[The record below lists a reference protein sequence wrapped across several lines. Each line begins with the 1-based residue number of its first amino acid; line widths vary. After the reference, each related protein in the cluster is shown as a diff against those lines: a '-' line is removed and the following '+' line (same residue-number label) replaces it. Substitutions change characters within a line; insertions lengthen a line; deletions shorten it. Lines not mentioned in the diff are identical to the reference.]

1 MNKEINMYYRMMI
14 FILSSAI
21 SPAIFA
27 EGLYLQQL
35 NKAQLS
41 EAQIQQSQKKL
52 TEHKPVVIREKLA
65 IAPFHKRGQ
74 MQVQASLEHSF
85 CTGCHLSPPHTQYVR
100 TRTFMNMHT
109 QFIACETC
117 HFRPEGVELS
127 YQWQDVRDE
136 KSLPAAPTFFRTA
149 KKLVE
154 TPLDVPVDKQTSL
167 FYKITPF
174 YGQEAVILGRKSAF
188 SQETMR
194 IWKTGSLAEKSQR
207 RALIH
212 APLQEKGPECS
223 ACHDKEK
230 NLLDLGALGANT
242 HQIEQIQN
250 NIITQF
256 FTDYEHK
263 EKRIRIMGILQ

>member
-35 NKAQLS
+35 NKTQLS

-74 MQVQASLEHSF
+74 RQAQTSLENSF
-85 CTGCHLSPPHTQYVR
+85 CTNCHLSPPHTQYVR

-109 QFIACETC
+109 QFITCETC

-127 YQWQDVRDE
+127 YQWQDTRDGKILSAMPQFFRATE
-136 KSLPAAPTFFRTA
+136 KPATVEGNKPAAR
-149 KKLVE
+149 KSSV
-154 TPLDVPVDKQTSL
+154 

-174 YGQEAVILGRKSAF
+174 YEQEAVVLNRKSDF
-188 SQETMR
+188 SQETAR
-194 IWKTGSLAEKSQR
+194 IWEKGSLVEKSQR

-212 APLQEKGPECS
+212 APLQEKGPQCK

-230 NLLDLGALGANT
+230 NLLNLEQLGANT

-256 FTDYEHK
+256 FTDYEDK
-263 EKRIRIMGILQ
+263 EKRIRIMGILK

>member
-1 MNKEINMYYRMMI
+1 M
-14 FILSSAI
+14 
-21 SPAIFA
+21 SPFVLA
-27 EGLYLQQL
+27 EGLYLQLL
-35 NKAQLS
+35 NKTQLS
-41 EAQIQQSQKKL
+41 EEQIQQSKNKVI
-52 TEHKPVVIREKLA
+52 EHKPVVIREKLA

-74 MQVQASLEHSF
+74 RQAQASLEHSF

-127 YQWQDVRDE
+127 YQWQDVRDK

-149 KKLVE
+149 EKSAE
-154 TPLDVPVDKQTSL
+154 TPFDVPVDKQASL

-188 SQETMR
+188 SQETKR

-212 APLQEKGPECS
+212 EPLQEKGPECN
-223 ACHDKEK
+223 ACHDKEN

-242 HQIEQIQN
+242 YQIEQIQN

-256 FTDYEHK
+256 FTDYKNK